1 MHLFAV
7 VPRPVWYQLGCL
19 AIVISHGLLFT
30 YRDAVELLPVV
41 VTAVCIMCSQRHIVL
56 LCCVAVAT
64 AMCVGVWQWVYALPT
79 LSTWLVAA
87 ADVALGAARLTFL
100 RSPLGPRRAQQRL
113 SHRLRRQS
121 EKLQAAI
128 EHQASTHRTVKQFES
143 DRRALLEHLPLHVV
157 QKDMQGRFTFVSK
170 SFCELVDRPLEDILG
185 KTDLDLFSADSAG
198 KYITDDKRVIS
209 TGEVFND
216 VESTPLPSGEMSFM
230 QVRKAPLLSADGS
243 IVGVQ
248 GIFWDVTEEFTRRKA
263 LQRIESLAHA
273 LIHAALDAVLIA
285 DDEGRVLEANPA
297 SESILGITAGQ
308 TAAHPSLAEIMHPS
322 VEELAGR
329 SCDPPGSPLR
339 YQRRAPINE
348 VLRAATG
355 KRIEAR
361 LRRASDDWFEAEISA
376 HPLDVEGKQNWAIFI
391 RDITKRKNAER
402 ELRAAKETAEQANA
416 TKSEFVANVSHELR
430 TPLTGIIGLHELLAA
445 SNVDQRQR
453 NYLELARVSAGNLLT
468 LIDDLLDFSKIEAGH
483 VEIESIEFS
492 LVECVEA
499 VALALAA
506 RSQLRGLELLI
517 DWQTGLPE
525 RLCGDPQRIKQI
537 LLNMLGNA
545 IKFTEKG
552 DIRIRVLRG
561 DPQTLPSPSRHSDLQ
576 RTTVQSSSGDHP
588 FPSEIVQWFRFEVH
602 DSGIGIEAHQRE
614 LIFEAFRQADAST
627 TRRYGG
633 TGLGLTICRDLV
645 SKMGGNIGIDD
656 ARHLSGE
663 VRQGSCF
670 YFELPLRPSLIQ
682 HNTPSTTD
690 GKTPPQQSEWLPANF
705 TATYRVVLAASDCPW
720 QELLLGQLQYLGFEV
735 TCLSI
740 KQLAKRQPAQLFAA
754 GNHTIVIAD
763 YRELAAQQ
771 WTTAPV
777 VCKWVLLTT
786 LVHAQTNTPPP
797 WLSHAQFSWLSRPI
811 CRHALAQA
819 LSLENH
825 QTDNDLTPAVIP
837 SRRSATLLLVEDSPI
852 SQTVLQDML
861 QSLGHRVQI
870 ASNGSEAITA
880 CGQKMFDLVLMDIQ
894 MPDMD
899 GLEAT
904 RAIRHAELSSH
915 RRQSIYALTAHATN
929 QDRLQC
935 EAANMD
941 GFLVKP
947 ISRDRLA
954 EAIQHATSRPP
965 DTPFA
970 FYHAGQVPSSNN
982 VTPPQRTVEPSVR
995 ESATLENVAAV
1006 ERVLELDPH
1015 SLTIDQA
1022 FDNAPTWPKLIEL
1035 MHDNESLLRDVLS
1048 LLVREAPKL
1057 GRSFQI
1063 GLEQGNFNETRRAVH
1078 TLKSNV
1084 RYVGLTQIGQ
1094 YAQWL
1099 EYLAR
1104 DQQQETLQSHAAN
1117 LAALADAVADW
1128 ADQQLRDNATS

>member
-1 MHLFAV
+1 MHLFSV
-7 VPRPVWYQLGCL
+7 VPRPVWYKLGCL
-19 AIVISHGLLFT
+19 AIVASHGLLFT
-30 YRDAVELLPVV
+30 YRDAIELFPVV
-41 VTAVCIMCSQRHIVL
+41 VTAICVMCSHRHIVL
-56 LCCVAVAT
+56 LCCVAVLT

-79 LSTWLVAA
+79 FATWLVST
-87 ADVALGAARLTFL
+87 ADVVLGTARLTFL

-121 EKLQAAI
+121 QKLQAAI
-128 EHQASTHRTVKQFES
+128 EHQASTHRTVQQFES

-157 QKDMQGRFTFVSK
+157 QKDMQGHFTFVSK
-170 SFCELVDRPLEDILG
+170 SFCELVNRPLEGILG
-185 KTDLDLFSADSAG
+185 KTDLDLFSTESAN
-198 KYITDDKRVIS
+198 KYISDDQRVIS

-216 VESTPLPSGEMSFM
+216 VESTPLPNGEMSFM
-230 QVRKAPLLSADGS
+230 QVRKAPLLSADGR

-297 SESILGITAGQ
+297 SETILGTTPGQ
-308 TAAHPSLAEIMHPS
+308 AATHPSLSEIMHPS

-329 SCDPPGSPLR
+329 SSDPPGSPAR
-339 YQRRAPINE
+339 YQRRTPINE

-361 LRRASDDWFEAEISA
+361 LRRASNDWFEAEISA

-402 ELRAAKETAEQANA
+402 ELRAAMETAERANA

-445 SNVDQRQR
+445 SDVDQRQR
-453 NYLELARVSAGNLLT
+453 NYLELARVSADNLLT

-483 VEIESIEFS
+483 TEIEVIEFS

-499 VALALAA
+499 AALALAA

-517 DWQTGLPE
+517 DCQTDLP
-525 RLCGDPQRIKQI
+525 RRVSGDPQRIKQI
-537 LLNMLGNA
+537 LLNLLGNA

-552 DIRIRVLRG
+552 DIRIRVQTG
-561 DPQTLPSPSRHSDLQ
+561 DAPATHDTHAHGLGHLPAQGDDSPGREPGHS
-576 RTTVQSSSGDHP
+576 TQSN
-588 FPSEIVQWFRFEVH
+588 QWFRFEVH
-602 DSGIGIEAHQRE
+602 DSGIGIQADQRE

-645 SKMGGNIGIDD
+645 TKMGGRIGIDD
-656 ARHLSGE
+656 SRDLSGE
-663 VRQGSCF
+663 LRQGSCF
-670 YFELPLRPSLIQ
+670 YFELPLRSFATQ
-682 HNTPSTTD
+682 HDKHPNAAIDSHTPSP
-690 GKTPPQQSEWLPANF
+690 GLLPANF
-705 TATYRVVLAASDCPW
+705 ASTYRIVLAASACPW
-720 QELLLGQLQYLGFEV
+720 RELLLVQLQHLGFEV
-735 TCLSI
+735 ICLSI
-740 KQLAKRQPAQLFAA
+740 QQLANRQPAQLFAA
-754 GNHTIVIAD
+754 GNHTIIIAD
-763 YRELAAQQ
+763 YRELAAQN

-786 LVHAQTNTPPP
+786 LVHAQPDTALNC
-797 WLSHAQFSWLSRPI
+797 LSHAQLSWLSRPI
-811 CRHALAQA
+811 CQFALEQA
-819 LSLENH
+819 LTLESVGSDDD
-825 QTDNDLTPAVIP
+825 QSTAAITL
-837 SRRSATLLLVEDSPI
+837 RRSATLLLVEDSPI

-861 QSLGHRVQI
+861 QSLGHRVQL
-870 ASNGSEAITA
+870 ASNGHEAIAA
-880 CGQKMFDLVLMDIQ
+880 CSQTMFDLVLMDIQ

-904 RAIRHAELSSH
+904 RCIRRAEQGSH

-935 EAANMD
+935 EAASMD

-947 ISRDRLA
+947 ISRDKLA
-954 EAIQHATSRPP
+954 EAIQHATSNFS
-965 DTPFA
+965 D
-970 FYHAGQVPSSNN
+970 
-982 VTPPQRTVEPSVR
+982 
-995 ESATLENVAAV
+995 ESALSDEASSA
-1006 ERVLELDPH
+1006 EPLQESDPH
-1015 SLTIDQA
+1015 SLTAEEA
-1022 FDNAPTWPKLIEL
+1022 FANAPAWDALIEL
-1035 MHDNESLLRDVLS
+1035 MHGNEGLLRDVLG
-1048 LLVREAPKL
+1048 LMVREAPRL
-1057 GRSFQI
+1057 GRSFQT
-1063 GLEQGNFNETRRAVH
+1063 GLVQGNFNETRRAVH

-1084 RYVGLTQIGQ
+1084 RYVGLTEIGQ

-1104 DQQQETLQSHAAN
+1104 DKQQETLHLHSAN

-1128 ADQQLRDNATS
+1128 AEQQLKENKS